1 MTPSQSPN
9 HQIVVGTAGHIDH
22 GKSQLVRALTGI
34 DPDRLKEERERGI
47 TIDLGFARL
56 LLDDGTRVGFVDVPG
71 HERFVKNMLAGIGG
85 IDLVLMV
92 IAADE
97 SIKPQTVEHFD
108 ICRLLGIREG
118 IIVLTKSDLVDREL
132 LDLVS
137 LETREFVAGS
147 FLETAPIV
155 PVSSRTGEG
164 LDALREAL
172 AAAAGRVPAR
182 GGSGLVRLPV
192 DRSFSIRGFGSVVTG
207 TLIAGV
213 IREGDEMAIL
223 PGGTTAR
230 VRRLEVFNET
240 TSVAYPGQRTAV
252 NLQGVEAGA
261 IERGDLLT
269 VPGVLEPWPLLD
281 SEINLLGTAAA
292 PLKDLTR
299 VRFHHGTVEAMA
311 RIKLLDRAALRP
323 GDRTFGQ
330 IRLERPLAVLPG
342 DRFIIRRYS
351 PALTIG
357 GGVILHNRPPKL
369 RPGVAGAGE
378 RFARLADPAASIRI
392 GVLIEEA
399 GDSGID
405 APALRSLT
413 GMEAHALG
421 DQLAKSIERE
431 EVVSLPTTPPR
442 YLGGSIYRA
451 LMTRVIEALDV
462 FHKKEPLAGGL
473 AREEIRTRLF
483 VRSHPDV
490 FRCLLADLVE
500 RKKIRTDRDRVA
512 LESHRIALSDEESA
526 LIDRIESAYLDSGTN
541 PPDLTELAGR
551 LGVSPRQAERL
562 FHLLLSRGRL
572 LRIQDGKVFHAS
584 AIEDLKNRLWK
595 LRESN
600 PIIEIS
606 EFKDL
611 SGTSRKNAIPLLQ
624 HFDQTRVTRREGNRR
639 VILPPGAA
647 APSAN

>member
-1 MTPSQSPN
+1 MTPSRSPN
-9 HQIVVGTAGHIDH
+9 RQLVVGTAGHIDH

-56 LLDDGTRVGFVDVPG
+56 LLEDGTRVGFVDVPG

-85 IDLVLMV
+85 IDLVLLV

-137 LETREFVAGS
+137 LEAREFVAGS
-147 FLETAPIV
+147 FLQEAPII
-155 PVSSRTGEG
+155 PLSSRTGDG

-172 AAAAGRVPAR
+172 AVAAERVPAR
-182 GGSGLVRLPV
+182 KAGGLMRLPV

-207 TLIAGV
+207 TLIAGD
-213 IREGDEMAIL
+213 IREGDELAIL
-223 PGGTTAR
+223 PGGMTAK

-240 TSVAYPGQRTAV
+240 TSIAYPGQRTAV

-269 VPGVLEPWPLLD
+269 VPGVLETWPLLD
-281 SEINLLGTAAA
+281 VEIDLLGTAAA

-323 GDRTFGQ
+323 GTRTFGQ
-330 IRLERPLAVLPG
+330 IRLERPLAALPG

-351 PALTIG
+351 PAVTIG

-369 RPGVAGAGE
+369 RPGAAGAGK
-378 RFARLADPAASIRI
+378 RFGRLVDASASVRF

-399 GDSGID
+399 GDRGID

-413 GMEAHALG
+413 GIEADG
-421 DQLAKSIERE
+421 IGEQLEKSIERE
-431 EVVSLPTTPPR
+431 EIVSLPTTPPR
-442 YLGGSIYRA
+442 YVDGSIYRT
-451 LMTRVIEALDV
+451 LTTRVIEALEA
-462 FHKKEPLAGGL
+462 FHKRETLAGGL

-483 VRSHPDV
+483 GRSHPDV

-512 LESHRIALSDEESA
+512 LESHRIALSDEEST
-526 LIDRIESAYLDSGTN
+526 LIDQIESAYLDSGAN
-541 PPDLTELAGR
+541 PPELTGLAGR
-551 LGVSPRQAERL
+551 LGVPPRQAERL

-572 LRIQDGKVFHAS
+572 IRIQDGKVFHAS

-600 PIIEIS
+600 PIIEIA

-624 HFDQTRVTRREGNRR
+624 HFDQMRVTRREGNRR
-639 VILPPGAA
+639 LILPPGPT